1 MQSSLNTPLS
11 LREEGE
17 NAAPETGVRDL
28 LAEYAQV
35 RNIYQAAIQVMNV
48 RLDTLNNEFLAKHQ
62 PNPIHSMCSRVKSA
76 QSIIRKLRERN
87 IPISFNNAK
96 KSLRDIAGVRVI
108 CCYVD
113 DIYRLAELLKKQD
126 DVQLIEEKDYIRQPK
141 ANGYRSLHLVME
153 VPVYLASGKVFIPVE
168 VQIRTVAMDFWASLE
183 HNLRYK
189 AEGETPA
196 FIVEELKKC
205 ADVITETDARMEQIF
220 HAMQLL
226 RDQPSDILDQYMAD
240 Q

>member
-1 MQSSLNTPLS
+1 MQSSSNNPS
-11 LREEGE
+11 FPRDPAE
-17 NAAPETGVRDL
+17 AAALETGIRDL

-48 RLDTLNNEFLAKHQ
+48 RLDTLGNEFIAKRL
-62 PNPIHSMCSRVKSA
+62 PSPIHSMCSRVKSP

-96 KSLRDIAGVRVI
+96 KSLRDIAGVRII

-113 DIYRLAELLKKQD
+113 DIYLLASLLKKQD
-126 DVQLIEEKDYIRQPK
+126 DIQLIEEKDYIRNPK

-153 VPVYLASGKVFIPVE
+153 VPVYLTSGKVFIPVE

-183 HNLRYK
+183 HSLHYK
-189 AEGETPA
+189 AQSEIPG
-196 FIVEELKKC
+196 FIVDELKNC
-205 ADVITETDARMEQIF
+205 ADVIASTDARMQAI
-220 HAMQLL
+220 HKAVNLL
-226 RDQPSDILDQYMAD
+226 RDVTPQN
-240 Q
+240 

>member
-1 MQSSLNTPLS
+1 MQTSLKPSGAAAQPLS
-11 LREEGE
+11 GE
-17 NAAPETGVRDL
+17 ADSLEAGIKDL

-48 RLDTLNNEFLAKHQ
+48 RLETLNNEFLARHL
-62 PNPIHSMCSRVKSA
+62 PNPIHSMCSRVKSP
-76 QSIIRKLRERN
+76 QSIMRKLRERN

-113 DIYRLAELLKKQD
+113 DIYILANLLKKQD

-153 VPVYLASGKVFIPVE
+153 VPVYLADGKVFIPVE

-183 HNLRYK
+183 HSLHYK
-189 AEGETPA
+189 AQSEIPD
-196 FIVEELKKC
+196 FIVDELKNC
-205 ADVITETDARMEQIF
+205 ADVIASTDARMQEIF
-220 HAMQLL
+220 KAVNLL
-226 RDQPSDILDQYMAD
+226 RDVTQQD
-240 Q
+240 